1 MNFEKIDELLVG
13 EPLYRIKQIKK
24 ALYKDLVDDWSQATT
39 LPLGLREK
47 LNKESPLEINA
58 ELFESK
64 DKKTIKALITLK
76 DGIKIEAVLMKHKD
90 ERNTVC
96 VSSQAGCALACAF
109 CATGKSGLKRNL
121 TAFEIAEQVLLFGRY
136 LKKSSEKITN
146 VVFMGMGEPFFNYDN
161 VLSAINFLN
170 DPDGFGLGARNFS
183 ISTSGI
189 PEGIRKLSNER
200 MEINLAVSLHA
211 PNQKLRSELM
221 PINKKYPIGEV
232 FEAVE
237 KYVKARKRKV
247 MFEYIMINGI
257 NDSSQDA
264 KELAKLMKKP
274 LYFVNL
280 IPLNPV
286 FGFEP
291 SSLEKIKKFKKILE
305 EAGVQVTQRQ
315 RFGQD
320 INAACGQLAGQ
331 KNNFNKDK

>member
-96 VSSQAGCALACAF
+96 VSSQAGCALGCAF
-109 CATGKSGLKRNL
+109 CATGKMGFKRDL
-121 TAFEIAEQVLLFGRY
+121 SAFEIAQQVLLFGRL
-136 LKKSSEKITN
+136 LKKNKEKVAN
-146 VVFMGMGEPFFNYDN
+146 VVFMGMGEPFLNYDN

-183 ISTSGI
+183 ISTAGI
-189 PEGIRKLSNER
+189 IEGIRKLSNEK

-221 PINKKYPIGEV
+221 PINKKYPIGKV

-247 MFEYIMINGI
+247 MFEYIMIKDV
-257 NDSSQDA
+257 NDSAQDA
-264 KELAKLMKKP
+264 KELAKLMKNP

-286 FGFEP
+286 PGFEP
-291 SSLEKIKKFKKILE
+291 SPLEKIKKFKKILLGC
-305 EAGVQVTQRQ
+305 GVQATQRY

-320 INAACGQLAGQ
+320 ISAACGQLAG
-331 KNNFNKDK
+331 KNNLK